1 MQNQSSPL
9 KVIINP
15 PGVQSGMPGDNL
27 EIHAII
33 INQGNQSAVIDVFF
47 DEGFQILNQSNSSP
61 RERLALAPQQS
72 SEVSFEF
79 EIPINAFPGT
89 YDYTLVVDAP
99 EHYPQET
106 PIQYPRQIKVLLKE
120 QTVIRENDPTFSVKP
135 ATNPS
140 NQLIYKP
147 TDSLQVI
154 VTVDNRSNRVD
165 RFRLTCPDLDD
176 AWFTIRYPT
185 TGLEEAGLLSQ
196 GSGLELN
203 PGSQN
208 QILLFFHLPADTLA
222 GNYSPTIR
230 LHSNNTPDLV
240 LLELIYI
247 KIPELYRLDVELNT
261 ILGKVSRAFGKYEVK
276 LVNQGNTLRQLS
288 LSAKTQEEEQLCRY
302 EFEPSQVR
310 LLPTKNRGINLT
322 VKPIHWWRRPLFGA
336 GLFINFNIQIEDQQQ
351 LPIPD
356 KLPQGTLVWKAR
368 PWWQFLLL
376 ILCILGLL
384 GGGAYIIWRIL
395 HPDPVKIEA
404 FESVSP
410 SYQEGDTVRLR
421 WKIRNIKQLQK
432 LVLIAEGEET
442 KNRPYDFSKNI
453 PEELKSKCQED
464 QQMLICNNFETEA
477 KKPGK
482 YNFKLETYDRKE
494 RKVDEKMF
502 SVEIKL
508 NSPPEVISFQ
518 SEKPEYEKGQQINLN
533 WQIKYPQQL
542 AKLQILR
549 KQENGTSSIEGELNQ
564 FNQGLPVQLN
574 KQCQKDNLVLTCSKI
589 SVLAAAPGT
598 YTFALQPISKSPYQ
612 ANLKPTEI
620 KVNIKPKQFKIVSFT
635 LNGSEQRNLVLK
647 DGDRAIVKWQV
658 EGDAEGIQVDLPPY
672 YTNVGLSGTKEF
684 LVNSGLKA
692 IEITVTDNLT
702 QKRENL
708 GFTFTVE
715 PPPPSINTAPTI
727 PESNVPQVPNI
738 PTAPNRNTPPPPGSP
753 NNRGF

>member
-1 MQNQSSPL
+1 MQNQSSLL

-79 EIPINAFPGT
+79 QIPINAFPGT

-140 NQLIYKP
+140 NPLIYKP
-147 TDSLQVI
+147 SDSLQVI
-154 VTVDNRSNRVD
+154 VTVDNRSSRVD
-165 RFRLTCPDLDD
+165 RFRLTCPDLEDT
-176 AWFTIRYPT
+176 WFTIRYPT
-185 TGLEEAGLLSQ
+185 TGLEGAGLLSS

-208 QILLFFHLPADTLA
+208 QILLLFHPPSDTLA

-230 LHSNNTPDLV
+230 LYSNNSPDLV

-247 KIPELYRLDVELNT
+247 KIPELYRLEVELNT
-261 ILGKVSRAFGKYEVK
+261 ILGKISRAFGKYEVK
-276 LVNQGNTLRQLS
+276 LANHGNTLRQVS
-288 LSAKTQEEEQLCRY
+288 LSAKTQEEEELCGY
-302 EFEPSQVR
+302 KFEPSQIR
-310 LLPTKNRGINLT
+310 LLPTKNLGVNLT
-322 VKPIHWWRRPLFGA
+322 VKPMHWWRRPLFVS

-351 LPIPD
+351 LPIPE

-376 ILCILGLL
+376 VLSVLGLL

-395 HPDPVKIEA
+395 HPEPIKIEY
-404 FESVSP
+404 FKSDSY
-410 SYQEGDTVRLR
+410 SYQQGDTVRLS

-432 LVLIAEGEET
+432 LILIADGEET
-442 KNRPYDFSKNI
+442 KNRPYDFSNSNI
-453 PEELKSKCQED
+453 PEELKSKCQKD
-464 QQMLICNNFETEA
+464 QQVLTCNNVETEA

-482 YNFKLETYDRKE
+482 YIFNLEAYDRKE
-494 RKVDEKMF
+494 RKEVYEKPS

-508 NSPPEVISFQ
+508 NSPPEVVNFQ
-518 SEKPEYEKGQQINLN
+518 SDKSEYQKGEQINLN

-549 KQENGTSSIEGELNQ
+549 KQENGISSIEGELNQ
-564 FNQGLPVQLN
+564 FNQGLPVQLK

-589 SVLAAAPGT
+589 TVLATAPGT

-612 ANLKPTEI
+612 PNLKPTEI

-635 LNGSEQRNLVLK
+635 LNGSEQRNLVLN
-647 DGDRAIVKWQV
+647 DGTTAIVKWQV
-658 EGDAEGIQVDLPPY
+658 EGDAQGIQVDLSPSY
-672 YTNVGLSGTKEF
+672 NNVGLSGTKEF
-684 LVNSGLKA
+684 LVNSALKA
-692 IEITVTDNLT
+692 IKIIVTDKFT
-702 QKRENL
+702 QKQESL
-708 GFTFTVE
+708 EFTVE
-715 PPPPSINTAPTI
+715 TPPPPINTAPTI

-738 PTAPNRNTPPPPGSP
+738 PTAPNNNTAPSP
-753 NNRGF
+753 VKPQPFF

>member
-1 MQNQSSPL
+1 MQNQSSSL
-9 KVIINP
+9 KATINP
-15 PGVQSGMPGDNL
+15 SGVQSVMPGDNL

-33 INQGNQSAVIDVFF
+33 TNQGNKSAEIDVFF
-47 DEGFQILNQSNSSP
+47 DERFEKLNQSNSSP
-61 RERLALAPQQS
+61 RERLALAPQQTL
-72 SEVSFEF
+72 EVSFKF
-79 EIPINAFPGT
+79 QIPINAFPGT

-99 EHYPQET
+99 KDYPEDA
-106 PIQYPRQIKVLLKE
+106 PLQYPRQIKVLLKE
-120 QTVIRENDPTFSVKP
+120 QTVIRENDPTFSVKR

-140 NQLIYKP
+140 NPLIYKP
-147 TDSLQVI
+147 SDSLEII
-154 VTVDNRSNRVD
+154 VTVDNRSSLVD
-165 RFRLTCPDLDD
+165 LFRLTCPDWEDT
-176 AWFTIRYPT
+176 WFTIRYHP
-185 TGLEEAGLLSQ
+185 TGLEGVGLLSQ

-203 PGSQN
+203 PGSKN
-208 QILLFFHLPADTLA
+208 EIVLLFHPPADTLA
-222 GNYSPTIR
+222 GNYPSTIR
-230 LHSNNTPDLV
+230 LHSRNDPDLV

-247 KIPELYRLDVELNT
+247 QIPELYRLDVELNT
-261 ILGKVSRAFGKYEVK
+261 ILGKVSRTFGKYEVK
-276 LVNQGNTLRQLS
+276 LANQGNTLRQVS
-288 LSAKTQEEEQLCRY
+288 LTAKTQEEEELCRY
-302 EFEPSQVR
+302 EFEPFQVK
-310 LLPTKNRGINLT
+310 LLPTKNLRVNLT
-322 VKPIHWWRRPLFGA
+322 VKPIHWWRRPLFGS
-336 GLFINFNIQIEDQQQ
+336 GLFINFNILIEDQQK

-376 ILCILGLL
+376 ILGILGLL

-395 HPDPVKIEA
+395 NPDPVKIEA
-404 FESVSP
+404 FQSDSS
-410 SYQEGDTVRLR
+410 SYQEGDTVRLS
-421 WKIRNIKQLQK
+421 WKIRNVKQLQK
-432 LVLIAEGEET
+432 LILIAEGEET

-464 QQMLICNNFETEA
+464 QQVLTCNNFETEA

-482 YNFKLETYDRKE
+482 YNFKIETYDRKE
-494 RKVDEKMF
+494 RKIDEKMF
-502 SVEIKL
+502 PVEIKL
-508 NSPPEVISFQ
+508 NPPPEVISFQ

-564 FNQGLPVQLN
+564 FSQGVPVQFQ

-598 YTFALQPISKSPYQ
+598 STFALQAISKSAYQ
-612 ANLKPTEI
+612 TNLKPTEI

-672 YTNVGLSGTKEF
+672 YTNVGLAGTKEF
-684 LVNSGLKA
+684 PVNSGLKP
-692 IEITVTDNLT
+692 IEIIVTDKFT
-702 QKRENL
+702 QKRESL

-715 PPPPSINTAPTI
+715 TPPPPINTAPTI
-727 PESNVPQVPNI
+727 PESKVPQVPNI
-738 PTAPNRNTPPPPGSP
+738 PTAPYRNTAPPPVKPDP
-753 NNRGF
+753 LF